1 MIAHTEAGIFTRLEK
16 ILHDFKLELNP
27 NVSARN
33 KKPLKIN
40 EILDDKRLVMS
51 LIRNGLPY
59 SVYILIESLAP
70 FTESDW
76 AAYFGISTKSLQRYK
91 KAGERFKPVH
101 SEKIMEMAEVIY
113 LGLTLFGSADKF
125 NTWLIQ
131 PSLALGGEKPLDLLK
146 DSYGKS
152 LVTGELTRMN
162 HGIFV

>member
-1 MIAHTEAGIFTRLEK
+1 MISQTEAGIVTRLEK
-16 ILHDFKLELNP
+16 ILHDFIQELNP
-27 NVSARN
+27 VSTAKL

-59 SVYILIESLAP
+59 SVYTLIESLAP
-70 FTESDW
+70 FSESDW

-91 KAGERFKPVH
+91 KAGERFKPVQ

-113 LGLTLFGSADKF
+113 LGLELFGSADKF
-125 NTWLIQ
+125 NAWLNQ
-131 PSLALGGEKPLDLLK
+131 SSLALGGEKPVDLLK

-152 LVTGELTRMN
+152 LVTGELTRIS

>member
-1 MIAHTEAGIFTRLEK
+1 M
-16 ILHDFKLELNP
+16 
-27 NVSARN
+27 
-33 KKPLKIN
+33 
-40 EILDDKRLVMS
+40 
-51 LIRNGLPY
+51 
-59 SVYILIESLAP
+59 IESLAP
-70 FTESDW
+70 FSESDW

-101 SEKIMEMAEVIY
+101 SEKSMEMAEVIY